1 MRHIDSIR
9 RTSAGD
15 LTLTLRDELGS
26 LDVQGREVLVA
37 VERSLVVLDPAVLA
51 AERGREVAAP
61 VSWAAFGGRVLESG
75 TEAAIRPGRR
85 VCGIGPAAARV
96 RCDDSALV
104 TAPPGLDDIS
114 EPLAALTLA
123 LVETVRRGALELG
136 ESAAVA
142 GRGIL
147 AASLVTMLAR
157 SGARVVAWSGAPAP
171 GEEGA
176 DRGRARVVRG
186 ADIEV
191 VQAAAPAGFDAL
203 FSVQQGTR
211 ALLESLPLL
220 RDGGRAVAVAGEG
233 PPLPEAA
240 DLYTHAHR
248 RSLRLTAATLSG
260 LLRGHA
266 LVEPRSLDLCH
277 ELWGDGLAPL
287 RRIVT
292 VDVRAGVTGLG
303 LPIET
308 EHLVTLA
315 WHGANR

>member
-1 MRHIDSIR
+1 MRRLDSVR

-26 LDVQGREVLVA
+26 LDVQGRDVLVA
-37 VERSLVVLDPAVLA
+37 VDRSLVVLEPALLA
-51 AERGREVAAP
+51 AERGREVTAP
-61 VSWAAFGGRVLESG
+61 LSWAAFGGRVLESG
-75 TEAAIRPGRR
+75 TDAAIRPGRR

-96 RCDDSALV
+96 RCEDSALV
-104 TAPPGLDDIS
+104 TAPAGLDAVN
-114 EPLAALTLA
+114 EPLVALTLA
-123 LVETVRRGALELG
+123 LVETVRCGALELG

-157 SGARVVAWSGAPAP
+157 NGAGVVAWAGAPVP

-176 DRGRARVVRG
+176 DHGRAQVVRG
-186 ADIEV
+186 ADIESV
-191 VQAAAPAGFDAL
+191 KAAAPAGFDL
-203 FSVQQGTR
+203 LLSVQQGTR
-211 ALLESLPLL
+211 ELLESLPLL

-233 PPLPEAA
+233 PLLPEAA

-287 RRIVT
+287 GRIVT
-292 VDVRAGVTGLG
+292 VDVHAGVTGLG